1 MAGVSRSTVSLA
13 INDSPKV
20 SEETKRR
27 IMEICEAV
35 DYQPNVMARGLVAK
49 ISRVISI
56 VIPEISNVFS
66 DYYFA
71 ETINGVLDAATRR
84 GYHLLM
90 ETASQP
96 FREEKTAL
104 RLFRAKRM
112 DGALFVGALTTD
124 HYIMELAER
133 GCPVVLV
140 NSTLPGVP
148 TVIADNVA
156 GTISAVEH
164 LARLGH
170 RRVGFIKGL
179 DVVTTGVDRTEGFY
193 RARER
198 FHLDGD
204 AELVAY
210 GNFSQESG
218 YDAMKQLL
226 ALERRPTAVFTTND
240 MMAVGAYRALKEAK
254 LRVPEDIAIVGGDDI
269 ALARFLTPEL
279 TTIRQNMFLIGAL
292 ASDALIDTVEER
304 AGLKSS
310 NAQRDGNGDAALPVT
325 VKREPGPAGRI
336 VVPTEL
342 IIRESCGYQLGLRK
356 FD

>member
-49 ISRVISI
+49 TSKVVSI
-56 VIPEISNVFS
+56 VIPQISNVFS

-71 ETINGVLDAATRR
+71 ETINGVLDAVTRR
-84 GYHLLM
+84 GYHLLL
-90 ETASQP
+90 ETASTS

-124 HYIMELAER
+124 HYIMELGER
-133 GCPVVLV
+133 GCPVVLI
-140 NSTLPGVP
+140 NSVLPGVP
-148 TVIADNVA
+148 TVLADNVG
-156 GTISAVEH
+156 GTIQAVEH
-164 LARLGH
+164 LARFGH
-170 RRVGFIKGL
+170 KRIGFIKGL
-179 DVVTTGVDRTEGFY
+179 DEVTTGVDRTEGFY

-198 FHLDGD
+198 FHLENSPD
-204 AELVAY
+204 LVAY

-218 YDAMKQLL
+218 FDAMNQLL
-226 ALERRPTAVFTTND
+226 SLERRPTAVFTTND
-240 MMAVGAYRALKEAK
+240 MMAVGAYRAIKQAG
-254 LRVPEDIAIVGGDDI
+254 LRIPEDIAIVGGDDI

-292 ASDALIDTVEER
+292 ASDRLLDMVEER
-304 AGLKSS
+304 AGVPSS
-310 NAQRDGNGDAALPVT
+310 NPNPGGEGADLPVS
-325 VKREPGPAGRI
+325 VKREPGPLGRI
-336 VVPTEL
+336 TVPTDL
-342 IIRESCGYQLGLRK
+342 IIRQSCGYQLGLRE
-356 FD
+356 FA